1 MEKKWEKTP
10 VELAEFLAETM
21 KNIVAE
27 PRKMFGYPVYFINGN
42 MVIGAFGAGLF
53 LRIDPKEQE
62 AVFKKHKET
71 GKFEPMPGRV
81 MKEYIMVGETVYRN
95 NKEFGPL
102 LLKSLNYAA
111 SLPPKVKK
119 RKKTVM
125 A

>member
-1 MEKKWEKTP
+1 MKAKWQKTP
-10 VELAEFLAETM
+10 AELTKFLTDTM
-21 KNIVAE
+21 KDIVAE

-62 AVFKKHKET
+62 AVFKKYKET

-81 MKEYIMVGETVYRN
+81 MKEYIMAGESIYRN
-95 NKEFGPL
+95 KKKFGEL
-102 LLKSLNYAA
+102 LSKALNYTA

-119 RKKTVM
+119 KKP
-125 A
+125 AG

>member
-119 RKKTVM
+119 RKKL
-125 A
+125 